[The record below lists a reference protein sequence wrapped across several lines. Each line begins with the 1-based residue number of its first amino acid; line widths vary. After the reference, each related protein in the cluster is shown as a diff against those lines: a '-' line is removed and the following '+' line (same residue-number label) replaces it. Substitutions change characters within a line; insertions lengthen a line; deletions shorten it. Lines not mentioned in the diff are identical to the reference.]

1 MIVNYLRNR
10 GVSFYQN
17 KGSPVIGPHGV
28 VAGSCLS
35 DNHGLRLRYA
45 TSHSGHPGLDLAG
58 EILHRQKRRN
68 VTPTI
73 PMAPHPC
80 IDSFE
85 KKEGDCSSH
94 CRI

>member
-17 KGSPVIGPHGV
+17 KGGPVIGPHGV
-28 VAGSCLS
+28 VAGSCLL

-58 EILHRQKRRN
+58 EILHRQTPAQRN
-68 VTPTI
+68 VN
-73 PMAPHPC
+73 HS
-80 IDSFE
+80 DGSL
-85 KKEGDCSSH
+85 SLY
-94 CRI
+94 